1 MVSERFDFFLITS
14 FLFYTKL
21 LESKGR
27 KFDWSKFFV
36 GRILRLT
43 PLYLFAVM
51 IVFVLVTIASNGV
64 AHDSALYITKCIV
77 RWLSCTMLGAPNI
90 NQVDARIMV
99 AGVVWSLPYEWIF
112 YFALPLLGLTAR
124 VRAAWPLLALS
135 VASLVF
141 AAIQGLTLS
150 FATVFAAGMIAA
162 LFVRDARFTRFA
174 GGRGASLVVVVLA
187 LLLLLFPTAFGM
199 AQLVLLTGAFSL
211 IAAGTNCFGVLTCA
225 ASKWFGEFAYSIYLL
240 HGILLFVA
248 INFIVGV
255 DTIHSLTPVMY
266 WLFIAALVPVLLGV
280 CFMTFQWIEKPGMS
294 LTPHVLKAWRRA
306 PKEAAI

>member
-1 MVSERFDFFLITS
+1 MNALHPAWAILLTALAVLCSLAMSRRQVVPLKQGRFDSIDGLRGYLAFFVFLHHSAIWYFYVQTGVWQAPASNLYRQLGEASVSMFFMITS

-21 LESKGR
+21 LESKGG

-43 PLYLFAVM
+43 PLYLFAVI

-64 AHDSALYITKCIV
+64 AQDSALYITKSIV
-77 RWLSCTMLGAPNI
+77 RWLSFTILGAPDI

-124 VRAAWPLLALS
+124 VRAAWPLLAFS

-141 AAIQGLTLS
+141 AAMQGLTLY
-150 FATVFAAGMIAA
+150 FAYIFAAGMIAA
-162 LFVRDARFTRFA
+162 LLVRDARFKRFA
-174 GGRGASLVVVVLA
+174 AGRGASMVVVVLA

-199 AQLVLLTGAFSL
+199 AQLVLLTAAFSL
-211 IAAGTNCFGVLTCA
+211 IAAGTSFFRSAHLR
-225 ASKWFGEFAYSIYLL
+225 
-240 HGILLFVA
+240 GIEMV
-248 INFIVGV
+248 
-255 DTIHSLTPVMY
+255 
-266 WLFIAALVPVLLGV
+266 W
-280 CFMTFQWIEKPGMS
+280 
-294 LTPHVLKAWRRA
+294 
-306 PKEAAI
+306 

>member
-199 AQLVLLTGAFSL
+199 AQLVLLTAAFSL
-211 IAAGTNCFGVLTCA
+211 IAAGTSFFGVLTCA
-225 ASKWFGEFAYSIYLL
+225 TSKWFGEFAYSIYLL

-255 DTIHSLTPVMY
+255 DTVRSLTPVMY

-280 CFMTFQWIEKPGMS
+280 CFLTFQWIEKPGMS
-294 LTPHVLKAWRRA
+294 LTPYVLKAWRRA